1 MEIACSLFDVIIIKM
16 NEATIEKIHEKLY
29 EERLKEIIYPDYK
42 PPFTVTVSFKYEER
56 EEYSKAVEK
65 ASRSKYYY
73 EKGEGKFKRHYAT
86 FGTDEVE
93 ELFELFNLVKDFKS
107 LDVLIAG
114 KRVPYAVELWLFLF
128 WFYRIK

>member
-1 MEIACSLFDVIIIKM
+1 MSEM
-16 NEATIEKIHEKLY
+16 PIEKIHEKLY
-29 EERLKEIIYPDYK
+29 EERLKEIIDLDYK
-42 PPFTVTVSFKYEER
+42 PPFTVTLSFGYEDS
-56 EEYSKAVEK
+56 EEYSKAVEM
-65 ASRSKYYY
+65 ASRTKYYY
-73 EKGEGKFKRHYAT
+73 EKGEGKFRRHYAT
-86 FGTDEVE
+86 FGTNEVE

>member
-1 MEIACSLFDVIIIKM
+1 MSQMPF
-16 NEATIEKIHEKLY
+16 EKIHEKLY
-29 EERLKEIIYPDYK
+29 EERLKEIIDPDYK
-42 PPFTVTVSFKYEER
+42 PPFTVTISFGYEEK
-56 EEYSKAVEK
+56 EDYSKACEK
-65 ASRSKYYY
+65 ATRSKYYY

-114 KRVPYAVELWLFLF
+114 KRIPYAVELWLFLF

>member
-1 MEIACSLFDVIIIKM
+1 MEIACSLFDAIILKM
-16 NEATIEKIHEKLY
+16 SESSYEKIHEKLF
-29 EERLKEIIYPDYK
+29 EERLKEIINPDYK
-42 PPFTVTVSFKYEER
+42 PPFTVTISFGYEDG
-56 EEYSKAVEK
+56 EEYSKAVDR
-65 ASRSKYYY
+65 ATHSKYYC

-107 LDVLIAG
+107 LDVFIAG

-128 WFYRIK
+128 WFYRIR